1 VLDPR
6 SPAGA
11 LVPDLIAAG
20 VEPVEVNGTEHA
32 QACGMFFEAATGG
45 WLRHIG
51 QPNLAAALDGATK
64 RPLGDAWAWN
74 RVGSSVDISPLVAV
88 TLALRALNTLKRDPS
103 PGVVLLDDYLDDD
116 E

>member
-1 VLDPR
+1 
-6 SPAGA
+6 
-11 LVPDLIAAG
+11 
-20 VEPVEVNGTEHA
+20 VNGTEHA

-116 E
+116 D